1 MGQVHIWCATSSEET
16 LGVPCYLFGRENME
30 EDRKVLPFPESKW
43 EGQGKLKEKLIEI
56 WDAGKKM
63 GDTDIL
69 FIVGRRFGQNFA
81 NVSLFLHDL
90 RGENWSGQQ
99 GLEKGI
105 HLVCT
110 DVRASNGSSGK
121 WSQNYFAHIPHK
133 RPVPYARDTNKKSL
147 GIRIWR

>member
-1 MGQVHIWCATSSEET
+1 MET
-16 LGVPCYLFGRENME
+16 L
-30 EDRKVLPFPESKW
+30 KA
-43 EGQGKLKEKLIEI
+43 KLIEI

-63 GDTDIL
+63 GDTGIL
-69 FIVGRRFGQNFA
+69 FIVGGRFGQNFA

-90 RGENWSGQQ
+90 REENWSGLQ
-99 GLEKGI
+99 GLEKGSAGEANSI

-133 RPVPYARDTNKKSL
+133 RPVP
-147 GIRIWR
+147 